1 MADFKVPIADGNG
14 GAQSG
19 CNCDCQPDPYQL
31 HQRSYQEKG
40 DDEEREVKIDIEF
53 GNGVN
58 GEKER
63 NTGQDHFQ
71 TGDNGDGD
79 SDMGRIVEPKEDG
92 SPEGEPDREP
102 ERDHERHSEMRPN
115 KNHADRNPGRNLNPE
130 SNSEDDYNNYQNHFV
145 GKWKWKLQ
153 LPNLNNQELGNEHGN
168 SQQNNDNGN
177 AAEVQQPRQQTRQKP
192 RQKAADKTAPVAR
205 VGAACDFSKGKCDF
219 ENDHYEESRFRYG
232 YNVFF
237 RGKLWYIDH
246 FPQRSFPGGSRG
258 EQNQRRIHGWGRLM
272 SPVYEVPR
280 DVGRDACMLL
290 EFEFDSEG
298 SDHLTVILQE
308 SDNSRTILDHLHEQP
323 DERDSML
330 LRKYVHFIVTGKEIR
345 FFIQFTFD
353 TKQQSS
359 QYGVR
364 NFELYW
370 EACPF
375 GKLMANSGLNSA
387 QPMALEFGG
396 KR

>member
-1 MADFKVPIADGNG
+1 MRAYGTKYELPIILQTGKFHHDGQDIFNRPPDGDFNGHNNNNNNFNGFYTVKKFDDSKRMAPESLQNAIGRNAVRNRRPMADFKVPIADGNG

-31 HQRSYQEKG
+31 HQRSYQEK
-40 DDEEREVKIDIEF
+40 
-53 GNGVN
+53 
-58 GEKER
+58 
-63 NTGQDHFQ
+63 
-71 TGDNGDGD
+71 
-79 SDMGRIVEPKEDG
+79 
-92 SPEGEPDREP
+92 
-102 ERDHERHSEMRPN
+102 
-115 KNHADRNPGRNLNPE
+115 DRNPGRNLNPE

-330 LRKYVHFIVTGKEIR
+330 LRKYVHFIVTGREIR